1 MTHIHRKLSTKNL
14 TAIEKELSIF
24 NHLKK
29 KTSQEYH
36 RSKIRENGGKNETQE
51 N

>member
-1 MTHIHRKLSTKNL
+1 MTHIYRKLSTKNL

-29 KTSQEYH
+29 KPH
-36 RSKIRENGGKNETQE
+36 KNMSKIRENGGKNETQE

>member
-29 KTSQEYH
+29 KKTH
-36 RSKIRENGGKNETQE
+36 KNMSKIRENGGKNETQE